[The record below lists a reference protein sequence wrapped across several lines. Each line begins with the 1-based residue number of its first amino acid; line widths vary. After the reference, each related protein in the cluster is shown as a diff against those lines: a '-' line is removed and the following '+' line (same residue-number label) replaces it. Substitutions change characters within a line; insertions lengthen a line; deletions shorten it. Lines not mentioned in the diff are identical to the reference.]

1 MALNSMRFAF
11 DARLQQVSENN
22 PTMKRGERGEPVA
35 TVQGAL
41 VDLGYKMP
49 VTTNNG
55 RRQPDGIFGAET
67 EGVVR
72 QYQRDKRLDPDGI
85 VGRHTL
91 AALDDDMA
99 TEESLTVA
107 SSGPAGSLLGS
118 VIKAPASKK
127 KINFVIVTETSGN
140 FFTWAKN
147 IKKTLGSIGADI
159 VEIPNGSTATTVT
172 SRLKLAAQKAGPRG
186 ILVLSVG
193 HGVIIGDLSDE
204 EGFFDLGPAGSFRLG
219 GQNAMLPGDPPPRP
233 PAKPHP
239 VRTSAFYDF
248 RLPNKILKGGFEP
261 SRKDQDEAS
270 GSPTARV
277 RLNNFKQ
284 YMDISDT
291 FKNTGLACVVLLTC
305 KVGAA
310 SGFIKRVRQQWG
322 TPIVGYN
329 RRVVAQ
335 EQDSGRVRVFLEGDA
350 PGTGTH
356 NVLGEFFV
364 PLGAGTVVFP

>member
-1 MALNSMRFAF
+1 MALTSMRFAF

-22 PTMKRGERGEPVA
+22 PTMKRDERGDPVA
-35 TVQGAL
+35 TVQSAL

-49 VTTNNG
+49 VTTHNG
-55 RRQPDGIFGAET
+55 RRHPDGIFGPET

-72 QYQRDKRLDPDGI
+72 HYQRDKRLDADGI
-85 VGRHTL
+85 VGRHTI
-91 AALDDDMA
+91 AALDDDMSTDEA
-99 TEESLTVA
+99 SLVS
-107 SSGPAGSLLGS
+107 SSGFAGPLLGN

-127 KINFVIVTETSGN
+127 KINFVIVTETSGS
-140 FFTWAKN
+140 FFDWAKN
-147 IKKTLGSIGADI
+147 IKKTLGSIGADL
-159 VEIPNGSTATTVT
+159 VEIPNGSTAATVT

-186 ILVLSVG
+186 ILVMSVG
-193 HGVIIGDLSDE
+193 HGAIINTLSDE

-219 GQNAMLPGDPPPRP
+219 GRNAMLPGDPPPP
-233 PAKPHP
+233 KPEKPHP

-248 RLPNKILKGGFEP
+248 RTPNSTQKSGFLP
-261 SRKDQDEAS
+261 SRKDEDEAS
-270 GSPTARV
+270 SAPTARV

-291 FKNTGLACVVLLTC
+291 FKKTGLACVVLLTC

-329 RRVVAQ
+329 RRVMAQ
-335 EQDSGRVRVFLEGDA
+335 EQDSGRTRVFLEGDA
-350 PGTGTH
+350 PGAGT
-356 NVLGEFFV
+356 NIAFGEFFV
-364 PLGAGTVVFP
+364 PMGPGMVAFP